1 MVHDLPFSNP
11 VCPFFKISSGSKKE
25 LNARDFLPM
34 SIISAVTRKRKKCL
48 SVHLP
53 GSSAEED
60 SEHEPVKTNN
70 YRGGGAGG
78 VGGGGVEVKQ
88 QQRQEGEELRG
99 HEGEA
104 AEKEHNTLKKERKD
118 GKQAGLSEE
127 WKTDIR
133 NGAAAPPRV
142 RTGTLAS
149 TLPIRTRSAGPLWIR
164 PTQRPPAQRLPAQRP
179 DWNQVVPL
187 RHRKPRGGRTR
198 AVSMTLELE
207 VSRREAEGVQEGG
220 GTPSGWRGRAAN
232 SSARRTAAS
241 LPRLAHGAPSPSSS
255 SSSSSS
261 PPPPSA
267 WMGAGIQGSSS
278 SSAGVLRRTT
288 LDPRDKTKA
297 WRRHTI
303 IV

>member
-1 MVHDLPFSNP
+1 
-11 VCPFFKISSGSKKE
+11 
-25 LNARDFLPM
+25 M

-60 SEHEPVKTNN
+60 SEHEPVKTSNC
-70 YRGGGAGG
+70 RGGG
-78 VGGGGVEVKQ
+78 GGGEVNQ
-88 QQRQEGEELRG
+88 QQREEEERGGDEGQAADEEHKTPR
-99 HEGEA
+99 
-104 AEKEHNTLKKERKD
+104 KERKG
-118 GKQAGLSEE
+118 GKEAGPSEE
-127 WKTDIR
+127 GKTDVR

-142 RTGTLAS
+142 RTGTLAG
-149 TLPIRTRSAGPLWIR
+149 TLPVRTRRDGPVWIR
-164 PTQRPPAQRLPAQRP
+164 PAQRPPAQRP
-179 DWNQVVPL
+179 DWSQPVPL

-207 VSRREAEGVQEGG
+207 VGRSEAELAPEGG
-220 GTPSGWRGRAAN
+220 GTPSGRRGRAA
-232 SSARRTAAS
+232 AAAATPRRVAGS
-241 LPRLAHGAPSPSSS
+241 LPRLAHGAPPPSSS

-261 PPPPSA
+261 PTRPPSA
-267 WMGAGIQGSSS
+267 WMGAGIQGPSSSS
-278 SSAGVLRRTT
+278 SSAVVLRRSTT